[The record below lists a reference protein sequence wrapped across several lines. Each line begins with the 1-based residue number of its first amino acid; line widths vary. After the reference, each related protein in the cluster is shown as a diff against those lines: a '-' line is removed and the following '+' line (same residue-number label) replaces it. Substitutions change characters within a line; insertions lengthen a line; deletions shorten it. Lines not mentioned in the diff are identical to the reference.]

1 MQTCSRSFYFI
12 RRQPCQRA
20 RARLAAWLVVWPE
33 GIWRQPCQRA
43 RARLAAW
50 LVVWP
55 EGIWRQPCQR
65 ARARLAA
72 WLAVWPE
79 GIWRQPCQRAR
90 ARLAAWLAVWYKRR
104 SSASRAREQE
114 RDWQHGL
121 QSGDRRGRGI
131 SRKESFQRRSILG
144 LKNGYMED
152 QSWEEKHLRVK
163 KLQMRGETSGELP
176 PEI

>member
-1 MQTCSRSFYFI
+1 MERTRTGSKLACRPALVLFI
-12 RRQPCQRA
+12 
-20 RARLAAWLVVWPE
+20 LY
-33 GIWRQPCQRA
+33 G
-43 RARLAAW
+43 
-50 LVVWP
+50 
-55 EGIWRQPCQR
+55 
-65 ARARLAA
+65 
-72 WLAVWPE
+72 
-79 GIWRQPCQRAR
+79 
-90 ARLAAWLAVWYKRR
+90 
-104 SSASRAREQE
+104 ASRASEPGTKGDRAPAKHRE

-163 KLQMRGETSGELP
+163 KLQMRGETSEELP

>member
-1 MQTCSRSFYFI
+1 MERTRTGSKLACRPALVLFI
-12 RRQPCQRA
+12 
-20 RARLAAWLVVWPE
+20 LY
-33 GIWRQPCQRA
+33 G
-43 RARLAAW
+43 
-50 LVVWP
+50 
-55 EGIWRQPCQR
+55 
-65 ARARLAA
+65 
-72 WLAVWPE
+72 
-79 GIWRQPCQRAR
+79 
-90 ARLAAWLAVWYKRR
+90 
-104 SSASRAREQE
+104 ASRASERERDWQHGLQSGQKGFGASRASERE

-176 PEI
+176 SEI

>member
-1 MQTCSRSFYFI
+1 MERTRTGSKLACRPALVLFI
-12 RRQPCQRA
+12 
-20 RARLAAWLVVWPE
+20 LY
-33 GIWRQPCQRA
+33 G
-43 RARLAAW
+43 
-50 LVVWP
+50 
-55 EGIWRQPCQR
+55 
-65 ARARLAA
+65 
-72 WLAVWPE
+72 
-79 GIWRQPCQRAR
+79 
-90 ARLAAWLAVWYKRR
+90 
-104 SSASRAREQE
+104 ASRASERE

-163 KLQMRGETSGELP
+163 KLQMRGETSEELP